1 MKHNKLV
8 LSACILLLSTSLAG
22 CNNEQPV
29 TLDDANNKVG
39 EAYSKLNEQAKT
51 YYDNGFLAES
61 STLRYCDVFK
71 ADSSSDSNEE
81 IVVKQIININSNKIK
96 NNNSNDAVEA
106 YVSVEK
112 VDAKVFEFFYEDS
125 YGYLIDNKASKGYR
139 FNIENDEVV
148 KQIDSS
154 KGIDYKAINLLLDE
168 IQTYLDS
175 LQYDDDS
182 INYPLLYK
190 TIRKALSEHGN
201 EISSYTSSWI
211 SGKKTSKEYVD
222 SLISII
228 DQYLPDIFKAMGYDF
243 INHFSPATVKN
254 NLMTDADIDFV
265 ISLLEE
271 IQVVLKDNISFNIN
285 DNDVLYSLDENK
297 ITNINNSIANTI
309 EKGNEKL
316 INDDKTVKHNNVF
329 KTLYGSFSNAV
340 SNYKNQNEKSLY
352 STSLN
357 YIFKDGVLSSTKGD
371 ISYCDKDG
379 KEKELTV
386 SSSILVQ
393 GSSLDIPSIPDLDY
407 QEMTKE
413 EALKI
418 IEEYEEFLDTSF
430 FSNF

>member
-1 MKHNKLV
+1 MKHNKLALGV
-8 LSACILLLSTSLAG
+8 CILLLSTSLAG
-22 CNNEQPV
+22 CNKEHPV
-29 TLDDANNKVG
+29 TLGDANNKVG
-39 EAYSKLNEQAKT
+39 EAHSKLNEQAKT

-61 STLRYCDVFK
+61 STLRYCDAFK
-71 ADSSSDSNEE
+71 SDSSSNSNEE
-81 IVVKQIININSNKIK
+81 IVVKQIVNINSNKIK

-106 YVSVEK
+106 YVSIEK
-112 VDAKVFEFFYEDS
+112 VDTKVFEFFYEDS
-125 YGYLIDNKASKGYR
+125 YGYLIDNMASKGYR
-139 FNIENDEVV
+139 FKIENDEVV

-154 KGIDYKAINLLLDE
+154 KETNYKAIDLLLDE

-190 TIRKALSEHGN
+190 TIRKALGEHGN

-228 DQYLPDIFKAMGYDF
+228 DSYLPDIFKAMGYGF
-243 INHFSPATVKN
+243 VNTFSPATVKN

-297 ITNINNSIANTI
+297 IININNSITTTI

-316 INDDKTVKHNNVF
+316 INEDKTVKHNNVF
-329 KTLYGSFSNAV
+329 KTFYGNFSNAV
-340 SNYKNQNEKSLY
+340 SKYKNQNEKYLY

-357 YIFKDGVLSSTKGD
+357 YIFEDGVLSSIKGD
-371 ISYCDKDG
+371 ITYCDNDG

-393 GSSLDIPSIPDLDY
+393 GSSLDIPNIPNLDY
-407 QEMTKE
+407 QEITKE
-413 EALKI
+413 DVLKI
-418 IEEYEEFLDTSF
+418 IEEYDEFLDKSF
-430 FSNF
+430 LSNF

>member
-1 MKHNKLV
+1 
-8 LSACILLLSTSLAG
+8 
-22 CNNEQPV
+22 
-29 TLDDANNKVG
+29 
-39 EAYSKLNEQAKT
+39 
-51 YYDNGFLAES
+51 
-61 STLRYCDVFK
+61 
-71 ADSSSDSNEE
+71 
-81 IVVKQIININSNKIK
+81 
-96 NNNSNDAVEA
+96 
-106 YVSVEK
+106 
-112 VDAKVFEFFYEDS
+112 
-125 YGYLIDNKASKGYR
+125 
-139 FNIENDEVV
+139 
-148 KQIDSS
+148 
-154 KGIDYKAINLLLDE
+154 
-168 IQTYLDS
+168 
-175 LQYDDDS
+175 
-182 INYPLLYK
+182 
-190 TIRKALSEHGN
+190 
-201 EISSYTSSWI
+201 
-211 SGKKTSKEYVD
+211 
-222 SLISII
+222 
-228 DQYLPDIFKAMGYDF
+228 MGYGF
-243 INHFSPATVKN
+243 VNTFSPATVKN

-297 ITNINNSIANTI
+297 ITNINSSIVSTI

-316 INDDKTVKHNNVF
+316 FNDDKTVKHNNVF

-340 SNYKNQNEKSLY
+340 SQYKNQNEKSLY